1 MAEVKIKDYDPSLFF
16 TLAHWAKETGNFQPW
31 ERSLLY
37 SIGKYLSRDW
47 KISEKQERQATRLVL
62 EARQRGFVEEA
73 NTKQQPQHTEKNVK
87 LADNSGH
94 KVSLE
99 ETSIDVLGL
108 NTRSYNA
115 LKRAQVGTVY
125 QLTNQTENDLMKLR
139 NLGIGSI
146 EHIANRLAS
155 YFQAVGISNRDSKES
170 NSNNVQGANR
180 INQFTEIIKRISS
193 YFKDQEILDDFY
205 FPPSVQENLSKYLNS
220 EVATLSKINRLIASN
235 SLKNANISMLQPT
248 MHWLEKIQAYDCI
261 DQEVDALVSSL
272 DERENFILLHRFG
285 VDTNLTL
292 EEIGDRYE
300 ITRERVRQIQAKIQK
315 KLVARVTRIPLF
327 YSQAAI
333 LVLRR
338 LGENT
343 SLELWQKKLTDIN
356 ILKESSSL
364 RLLVAIGR
372 ATGVSKLTLPEE
384 FSQWLKQRVSPHILA
399 VSKSVLDK
407 ARKLHRNCGAVR
419 TKSLITE
426 KVSESDV
433 EQILRL
439 NGFAEVYPDW
449 WAKDGGESVLE
460 RVATKI
466 ITYCGP
472 VSASEMRY
480 ALSKHL
486 SRFQLPAPP
495 SEVIVKVLEKREE
508 FIFNDGLISRRRP
521 LFRRVNLTGPE
532 RLFLKEFRTEGPIL
546 SFERIHYILVE
557 SSFSTA
563 SVTSLLKYSP
573 LVRKIKSPFYTMLG
587 TKYDIADIE
596 SAESQLTRVS
606 AKPTIRPRSDGVI
619 EFETNVGSWLAYGG
633 VVASGP
639 ATRMKGAWTIMYNG
653 TAQGELIVEGNF
665 IRGLSSVC
673 NTLDI
678 IPGDRIRIEFDTW
691 KREARIGKVVSNE
704 KAY

>member
-1 MAEVKIKDYDPSLFF
+1 MVEAKIKDYDPSLFF
-16 TLAHWAKETGNFQPW
+16 ALAHWAKETNNFQPW

-37 SIGKYLSRDW
+37 SIGKYLSRGW

-62 EARQRGFVEEA
+62 EARQRGFVEET
-73 NTKQQPQHTEKNVK
+73 NTKQQSHNTEKTVK
-87 LADNSGH
+87 LTNNSGR

-99 ETSIDVLGL
+99 ESSIDVLGL

-115 LKRAQVGTVY
+115 LKRAQIGTVY
-125 QLTNQTENDLMKLR
+125 QLTKQSTADLMKLR
-139 NLGIGSI
+139 NLGVGSI
-146 EHIANRLAS
+146 EHIANRLVT
-155 YFQAVGISNRDSKES
+155 YVQAVDTSNGDSED
-170 NSNNVQGANR
+170 SNNVQGQNS
-180 INQFTEIIKRISS
+180 INQFTKNFKRICG
-193 YFKDQEILDDFY
+193 YLEDQGILDDFY
-205 FPPSVQENLSKYLNS
+205 LPPSIQDNLSKCLNS
-220 EVATLSKINRLIASN
+220 EVATLANINRFIVSN
-235 SLKNANISMLQPT
+235 SLRNAHISMLQPT
-248 MHWLEKIQAYDCI
+248 MHWLEKIQAYSSL
-261 DQEVDALVSSL
+261 DQEVDALVSNL
-272 DERENFILLHRFG
+272 DERESFILLHRFG

-292 EEIGDRYE
+292 EEIGERYE
-300 ITRERVRQIQAKIQK
+300 ITRERVRQIQAKVQK
-315 KLVARVTRIPLF
+315 KLITRTTRIPLF

-356 ILKESSSL
+356 ILKEGSSI

-372 ATGVSKLTLPEE
+372 ATGVSKLALPEE

-399 VSKSVLDK
+399 VSKSVLYE

-419 TKSLITE
+419 TKSLVTE

-439 NGFAEVYPDW
+439 NGFFEVYPGW
-449 WAKDGGESVLE
+449 WSKDGGESVPE
-460 RVATKI
+460 RVATKVI
-466 ITYCGP
+466 AYCGP

-495 SEVIVKVLEKREE
+495 SEVIAKVLEKRGE
-508 FIFNDGLISRRRP
+508 FILNDGLLSRRR
-521 LFRRVNLTGPE
+521 LSLGRVNLTGPE
-532 RLFLKEFRTEGPIL
+532 RLFLKDMKTEGPIL
-546 SFERIHYILVE
+546 SFEIIHFSLVE
-557 SSFSTA
+557 AGFSTA

-573 LVRKIKSPFYTMLG
+573 LVRRIKTPFYTMLG

-596 SAESQLTRVS
+596 RVESQLTRVS
-606 AKPTIRPRSDGVI
+606 AKPTIRPRSDGII

-633 VVASGP
+633 VISSGP
-639 ATRMKGAWTIMYNG
+639 VTRMKGAWAIMYNG
-653 TAQGELIVEGNF
+653 AIQGELIVEGNF

-673 NTLDI
+673 KTLDVL
-678 IPGDRIRIEFDTW
+678 PGDRIRIEFNTW

-704 KAY
+704 KVS